1 MLRWF
6 EFEAFS
12 RLKINLAK
20 SELILIGSI
29 PNMELLGDE
38 LGCKVG
44 SLPSTYLGLLL
55 VNVTNLWQPWIEWKN
70 GSRKD

>member
-6 EFEAFS
+6 EFAFS
-12 RLKINLAK
+12 RLKINLEK

-29 PNMELLGDE
+29 PNMELLDDE

-55 VNVTNLWQPWIEWKN
+55 VNVTNLWQPWKEWKN